1 MSREQMLVC
10 SDVFSVDLDDDLE
23 SGTLAFV
30 LKDASSLLEVR
41 LPAKGIVAL
50 RDTLMDLSE
59 DPACRPERVIKPAIF
74 RPAYSEWED
83 DLAEKWDG
91 EVRPR
96 ELAY

>member
-1 MSREQMLVC
+1 MNSQQTLVC

-50 RDTLMDLSE
+50 RT
-59 DPACRPERVIKPAIF
+59 R
-74 RPAYSEWED
+74 
-83 DLAEKWDG
+83 
-91 EVRPR
+91 
-96 ELAY
+96 